1 VAERASGG
9 VRGETSE
16 ELRREKLVE
25 LYDAIQPG
33 DGSMPDMDR
42 IRSTAEHVW
51 PILSAVSDPA
61 EPSGSPEPTEAG
73 EDRGYVLKN
82 DLVAVS
88 VEEALELMCPTSEPS
103 GSRVTA
109 PPPEPSE
116 AMKQALAALQA
127 VVDNSLCERCDPNGK
142 LLIRASD
149 ARRPLEAALAVSP
162 GCRGA
167 ELAELERAL
176 ESYDAGGHPPE
187 RAATFAL
194 VDAVRKVLA
203 AFRASGEA
211 GPDPLAERVS
221 IAALTACELL
231 ETIEPTT
238 HSERWAAAQELRDAL
253 SSGGVVG

>member
-1 VAERASGG
+1 
-9 VRGETSE
+9 
-16 ELRREKLVE
+16 
-25 LYDAIQPG
+25 
-33 DGSMPDMDR
+33 
-42 IRSTAEHVW
+42 
-51 PILSAVSDPA
+51 
-61 EPSGSPEPTEAG
+61 
-73 EDRGYVLKN
+73 
-82 DLVAVS
+82 
-88 VEEALELMCPTSEPS
+88 MCPTSEPS

-194 VDAVRKVLA
+194 VDAVRKVVA

-211 GPDPLAERVS
+211 GPDPLAERVRTLERAVENAS
-221 IAALTACELL
+221 YALSPNQG
-231 ETIEPTT
+231 EPP
-238 HSERWAAAQELRDAL
+238 SGVEAAQWLRTAFRPDHPNYVDPATL
-253 SSGGVVG
+253 GPSFYDRESGGVVG